1 MGTTTAAVTAA
12 VGAADPSLYDLSRQ
26 ELSELLAGEPSYRL
40 DQVWEGLYRQ
50 RRPLADITNVP
61 LDLRGAIGE
70 LLPPALGHIRTQ
82 SADRG
87 ATTKHLWSLRD
98 GHLVESVLMGY
109 RNRTTVCISSQA
121 GCAMGCSFCATG
133 QVGFDRNLSTGEI
146 VEQVLGSLHL
156 AKEPSARRPKNPKH
170 PENSQA
176 ARNRATNRAINR
188 AINIV
193 FMGMG
198 EPLANYDAVWS
209 AVERF
214 TGDMGIGARHITIST
229 VGLIPGIV
237 RLAAASLP
245 VNLAVSL
252 HAANDRLRNRIAPIN
267 RTYPLRDLARVLAD
281 YRRAKRRRISFEWAM
296 ISGVNDRDSDSVELA
311 AYARPLA
318 AHVNLI
324 PLNPT
329 PGYDHTP
336 SSADRIEQFADRLA
350 SHGVNATVRQN
361 RGTSIDAAC
370 GQLRADKQVT
380 IQRRGRP
387 NRHPQLSPQSTRRPN
402 QPGAPINTVNAP
414 RLSDRNDHGEA
425 KIA

>member
-1 MGTTTAAVTAA
+1 MTAP
-12 VGAADPSLYDLSRQ
+12 GADPSLGDLSRA
-26 ELSELLAGEPSYRL
+26 ELGELLDGEPAYRL
-40 DQVWEGLYRQ
+40 DQVWDGLYRQ
-50 RRPLADITNVP
+50 RRPMAEITNVP
-61 LDLRGAIGE
+61 KSLRQAIGE
-70 LLPPALGHIRTQ
+70 LLPPALTLVRTQ

-87 ATTKHLWSLRD
+87 TTTKHLWSLRD
-98 GHLVESVLMGY
+98 GHLVESVLMRY
-109 RNRTTVCISSQA
+109 RNRTTLCISSQA

-133 QVGFDRNLSTGEI
+133 QVGFDRNLSVGEI
-146 VEQVLGSLHL
+146 VEQVLGTLQQT
-156 AKEPSARRPKNPKH
+156 APIE
-170 PENSQA
+170 
-176 ARNRATNRAINR
+176 R

-198 EPLANYDAVWS
+198 EPLANYDAVWA

-214 TGDMGIGARHITIST
+214 HDDMGIGARHITVST
-229 VGLIPGIV
+229 VGVIPGIV
-237 RLAAASLP
+237 RLAGAALP

-267 RTYPLRDLARVLAD
+267 RTYPLRDLARSLAD

-296 ISGVNDRDSDSVELA
+296 IDGVNDSDRDAAELA

-329 PGYDHTP
+329 PGYGLDP
-336 SSADRIEQFADRLA
+336 SPAQRIEQFAAELS

-370 GQLRADKQVT
+370 GQLRADKLVSIRQG
-380 IQRRGRP
+380 GR
-387 NRHPQLSPQSTRRPN
+387 
-402 QPGAPINTVNAP
+402 AP
-414 RLSDRNDHGEA
+414 RGARTRTER
-425 KIA
+425 